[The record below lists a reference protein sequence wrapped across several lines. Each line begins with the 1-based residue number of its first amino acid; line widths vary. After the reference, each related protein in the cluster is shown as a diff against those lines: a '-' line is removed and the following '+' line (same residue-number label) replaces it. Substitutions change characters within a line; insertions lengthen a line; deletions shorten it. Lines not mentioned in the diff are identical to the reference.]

1 MERPDPVI
9 RIVGL
14 VLMIGAIALTSFS
27 ALMGLGLV
35 LAWIGETGLT
45 DELRPWVIATLLAT
59 AFFTA
64 AGYGVFVVGRRL
76 REHGTGSGED

>member
-14 VLMIGAIALTSFS
+14 VLMICAIALMSFS

-59 AFFTA
+59 AFFMA

-76 REHGTGSGED
+76 REHGTGSRED

>member
-14 VLMIGAIALTSFS
+14 VLMIGAIALMSFS

-59 AFFTA
+59 ALFTA
-64 AGYGVFVVGRRL
+64 AGYGVFIVGRRL
-76 REHGTGSGED
+76 REYGTGSRED